1 MSVEDVVKVE
11 EHILSNYLK
20 RAEVNSGR
28 LLDVFVKE
36 QKKTGTDY

>member
-20 RAEVNSGR
+20 RAEVNLGR
-28 LLDVFVKE
+28 LLDVFVKKRE
-36 QKKTGTDY
+36 TGTDY